1 MKSEKLQKAL
11 LFEEGTTLLLYIRI
25 VTLSIMLFLAS
36 YNHFVYGITSES
48 LFVGVAIFFGI
59 TAISGIYL
67 SHFNAGQWY
76 ATIEMF
82 FHTLL
87 ISLIIYNTGLAV
99 SPWLVLYLP
108 LVMAASII
116 NDRSYGIL
124 IGMVCVTTYL
134 LMIQNQLNTWI
145 EISVLTKP
153 VAIPPQGLNAQF
165 LGLISSM
172 VLTSVAVSYL
182 KRHLSN
188 KNLEL
193 SKARRDLELL
203 SSEELALL
211 DSVDLG
217 ILFHDRYFKLLKA
230 NECAKRILNIE
241 DHEVH
246 EKLLQNII
254 PQYQELFKQDDS
266 HREVK
271 IISNH
276 ETKELSLKF
285 KLAKYKNGNQLLIFQ
300 DITEYLKAKNQV
312 EQQNQF
318 ARLLATNNDLK
329 NMNFDFNDHFVGE
342 TSEMKTIF
350 DTIIKVAPSNANVL
364 VYGESGTGKE
374 LVARAI
380 HSSSPRKEEI
390 FVAVNCGA
398 IPESLIE
405 SQLFGHRK
413 GSFTGATA
421 DFKGYFE
428 QATSGTIFLDEIG
441 ELPVHLQT
449 KLLRA
454 IQTRKIRPVGSEKE
468 IDIDVRI
475 VAATNKNLETLIA
488 ENQFREDLYYRLNVI
503 GIALP
508 PLRDRKKDLPLL
520 INFIIKKF
528 AFSENIV
535 IPPETLELLS
545 NYNYPGNIRELENIL
560 EHAIVIGGSTIL
572 PEHLPA
578 SLSRAAQ
585 SSSIIAAS
593 QATETSILESA
604 HILFDEEFSLDHHLA
619 KIERQYLESALD
631 ESQGVK
637 TKAAELLGMNFR
649 SFRYRLQKFG
659 LSQD

>member
-1 MKSEKLQKAL
+1 MRIRKPAKTLIL
-11 LFEEGTTLLLYIRI
+11 EEGTALLLYIRI

-48 LFVGVAIFFGI
+48 LFVGVALFFGV

-67 SHFNAGQWY
+67 SHFNAGQWF

-99 SPWLVLYLP
+99 SPWLVLFLP

-134 LMIQNQLNTWI
+134 LMIQNEIHNWI
-145 EISVLTKP
+145 EISVLTNP
-153 VAIPPQGLNAQF
+153 ISVPPQGLKSQF

-172 VLTSVAVSYL
+172 VLMSCAVSYL
-182 KRHLSN
+182 KRHLSS

-193 SKARRDLELL
+193 KQARYELEQL

-217 ILFHDRYFKLLKA
+217 ILFHDQNHKLLKA
-230 NECAKRILNIE
+230 NECAKRLLNVE
-241 DHEVH
+241 DHELH
-246 EKLLQNII
+246 EKFLQNLI
-254 PQYQELFKQDDS
+254 PQYKELFKQSDS
-266 HREVK
+266 RRD
-271 IISNH
+271 ISIVDRD
-276 ETKELSLKF
+276 ETRELSLKF
-285 KLAKYKNGNQLLIFQ
+285 KLAKYQNGNQLLIFQ
-300 DITEYLKAKNQV
+300 DITDYLKAKNQV

-318 ARLLATNNDLK
+318 ARLLATKNDRKDLQ
-329 NMNFDFNDHFVGE
+329 FDFNDHFVGE
-342 TSEMKTIF
+342 SSEMKSIF

-364 VYGESGTGKE
+364 VTGESGTGKE

-380 HSSSPRKEEI
+380 HSSSPRKEDI

-428 QATSGTIFLDEIG
+428 QAHTGTIFLDEIG
-441 ELPVHLQT
+441 ELPLHLQT

-468 IDIDVRI
+468 IEIDVRI
-475 VAATNKNLETLIA
+475 VSATNRNLETLTK

-503 GIALP
+503 GISLP
-508 PLRDRKKDLPLL
+508 PLRERKKDLPLL
-520 INFIIKKF
+520 INFIVKKL
-528 AFSENIV
+528 AVGENVV
-535 IPPETLELLS
+535 IPPETLQLLS

-560 EHAIVIGGSTIL
+560 EHAIVIGGNTIL
-572 PEHLPA
+572 PEHLPSNLTKGLASEEIPNETQIMEA
-578 SLSRAAQ
+578 SLA
-585 SSSIIAAS
+585 I
-593 QATETSILESA
+593 
-604 HILFDEEFSLDHHLA
+604 FDDQFSLDEHLA
-619 KIERQYLESALD
+619 KIERRYLESALD

-659 LSQD
+659 LSQE